1 LQLHRNDP
9 FEPDP
14 VDTGVGKGRERTLL
28 HDPTFRRQR
37 PDLKQ
42 TLIEIQMKYIPTI
55 LAFAAS
61 SAGLHAQS
69 ATEAPANSQPEANQ
83 LPTTIV
89 TGSLW
94 ESELERTTASVT
106 VIDQARL
113 ETNGTQHFEDI
124 VNAIPN
130 LTWTGGSSRPRY
142 IQIRGIG
149 ENSQFEGE
157 TPDSAVRFLI
167 DDLDLTGLGTVGNL
181 FDVQQVEVLRGP
193 QAGAFGANAAG
204 GVIRIVTNEPTPY
217 WTGQVEGTVGE
228 DSLVAGGLAV
238 GGPIIESD
246 PEKLTFR
253 LALHQLNQDGFR
265 DNKFLGKDDTNRR
278 DELTTRLKLRWLAND
293 DWQWDGT
300 LLYADADN
308 GYDEFSLDNTEFD
321 TFSDQPGRDEQK
333 TVAGS
338 IRGIW
343 TGLDNVDFTTI
354 TSYTDTDSLYSYD
367 SDWGAGFG
375 APIPADSGYS
385 GMLSL
390 DRERDVFSEE
400 LRFDSKDKSDA
411 LGFIDRW
418 TVGLYYHQVEEDSH
432 ILYEDFDFA
441 DNAEVTS
448 DYDSRT
454 YAIYGQFAHD
464 FSERTRFIVGL
475 RYERHEVDFKSLTL
489 DNSDLDFNTIPD
501 LLDSGNDGIE
511 DNLWGGKITLEH
523 DLTDEQMLF
532 ASVTRGYKAGGANT
546 GAFRAVDDPSTYD
559 SETLWNYEIGL
570 NSQWFEGKVETKLTL
585 FYLDRSDAQL
595 RDSDGAGGFFRYFTD
610 NQGNADHYGLEA
622 EAYWYVSNNIT
633 VSGGLGLLE
642 SKSDY
647 TDRELSNTP
656 SFTFNARIDYEIGNG
671 FFANLEA
678 VGSGEYYESNSHRE
692 KRNAFAV
699 FNGAIGYRHEG
710 WTLTLWGKNLFDEAY
725 EKRVFF
731 FDNFHPDDGFVLG
744 SNRRFENPADPQQ
757 FGITANYRW

>member
-1 LQLHRNDP
+1 
-9 FEPDP
+9 
-14 VDTGVGKGRERTLL
+14 
-28 HDPTFRRQR
+28 
-37 PDLKQ
+37 
-42 TLIEIQMKYIPTI
+42 MKYIPTI
-55 LAFAAS
+55 LAIAIC

-94 ESELERTTASVT
+94 DSELERTTASVT

-113 ETNGTQHFEDI
+113 ATNGTQHFEDI

-265 DNKFLGKDDTNRR
+265 DNKFLDKDDTNRR
-278 DELTTRLKLRWLAND
+278 DELTARLKLRWIAND

-300 LLYADADN
+300 LLYADANN
-308 GYDEFSLDNTEFD
+308 GYDEWSRNNTDFD
-321 TFSDQPGRDEQK
+321 TYSDEPGRDEQK

-338 IRGIW
+338 IRGTW
-343 TGLDNVDFTTI
+343 TGLDSIDITTI
-354 TSYTDTDSLYSYD
+354 TSISDTDSLNSAD
-367 SDWGAGFG
+367 GDFG
-375 APIPADSGYS
+375 NTTPTRIRLGRQRTRWSQ
-385 GMLSL
+385 
-390 DRERDVFSEE
+390 E
-400 LRFDSKDKSDA
+400 LRIDSTEQEDA
-411 LGFIDRW
+411 LGLIDRW
-418 TVGLYYHQVEEDSH
+418 TTGLYFEELTEHSKFGGSFGNFETDYETEIFSLFAQGTH
-432 ILYEDFDFA
+432 LYSEATRLIVGIRAEHYDLTTDIQDRENVDFD
-441 DNAEVTS
+441 
-448 DYDSRT
+448 
-454 YAIYGQFAHD
+454 
-464 FSERTRFIVGL
+464 
-475 RYERHEVDFKSLTL
+475 
-489 DNSDLDFNTIPD
+489 D
-501 LLDSGNDGIE
+501 LLI
-511 DNLWGGKITLEH
+511 GGKITLEH
-523 DLTDEQMLF
+523 DLSDAHMLF
-532 ASVTRGYKAGGANT
+532 TSIARGYKAGGANIFPDLGENLPIKYNT
-546 GAFRAVDDPSTYD
+546 
-559 SETLWNYEIGL
+559 ETLWNYEAGL
-570 NSQWFEGKVETKLTL
+570 RSAFFDGAVISQFTL
-585 FYLDRSDAQL
+585 FYLDRENAQL
-595 RDSDGAGGFFRYFTD
+595 RDSDGEGVDFMYFTSNGED
-610 NQGNADHYGLEA
+610 ARHYGLEA
-622 EAYWYVSNNIT
+622 EATWLINKNWSIHAA
-633 VSGGLGLLE
+633 LGLLKATRD
-642 SKSDY
+642 SY
-647 TDRELSNTP
+647 TDPSNPALSIAPRTLSNAP
-656 SFTFNARIDYEIGNG
+656 SYNYSARIDYAAANG
-671 FFANLEA
+671 FFANIEVL
-678 VGSGEYYESNSHRE
+678 GRDEYYESNSHKE

-699 FNGAIGYRHEG
+699 ANSSIGYRYEK
-710 WTLTLWGKNLFDEAY
+710 WTFTLWAKNLFDEGY
-725 EKRVFF
+725 EKRLFF
-731 FDNFHPDDGFVLG
+731 FNNGFG
-744 SNRRFENPADPQQ
+744 EKRYENPADPQQ

>member
-1 LQLHRNDP
+1 
-9 FEPDP
+9 
-14 VDTGVGKGRERTLL
+14 
-28 HDPTFRRQR
+28 
-37 PDLKQ
+37 
-42 TLIEIQMKYIPTI
+42 MKYIPTI
-55 LAFAAS
+55 LAFATC

-69 ATEAPANSQPEANQ
+69 ATEALSSTEPEASQ

-113 ETNGTQHFEDI
+113 ATNGTQHFEDI

-265 DNKFLGKDDTNRR
+265 DNKFLDKDDTNRR
-278 DELTTRLKLRWLAND
+278 DELTARLKLRWIAND

-300 LLYADADN
+300 LLYADANN
-308 GYDEFSLDNTEFD
+308 GYDEWSRNNTDFD
-321 TFSDQPGRDEQK
+321 TYSDEPGRDEQK

-338 IRGIW
+338 IRGTW
-343 TGLDNVDFTTI
+343 TGLDSIDITTI
-354 TSYTDTDSLYSYD
+354 TSISDTDSLNSAD
-367 SDWGAGFG
+367 GDFG
-375 APIPADSGYS
+375 NTTPTRIRLGRQRTRWSQ
-385 GMLSL
+385 
-390 DRERDVFSEE
+390 E
-400 LRFDSKDKSDA
+400 LRIDSTEQEDA
-411 LGFIDRW
+411 LGLIDRW
-418 TVGLYYHQVEEDSH
+418 TTGLYFEELTEHSKFGGSFGNFETDYETEIFSLFAQGTH
-432 ILYEDFDFA
+432 LYSEATRLIVGIRAEHYDLTTDIQDRENVDFD
-441 DNAEVTS
+441 
-448 DYDSRT
+448 
-454 YAIYGQFAHD
+454 
-464 FSERTRFIVGL
+464 
-475 RYERHEVDFKSLTL
+475 
-489 DNSDLDFNTIPD
+489 D
-501 LLDSGNDGIE
+501 LLI
-511 DNLWGGKITLEH
+511 GGKITLEH
-523 DLTDEQMLF
+523 DLSDAHMLF
-532 ASVTRGYKAGGANT
+532 TSIARGYKAGGANIFPDLGENLPIKYNT
-546 GAFRAVDDPSTYD
+546 
-559 SETLWNYEIGL
+559 ETLWNYEAGL
-570 NSQWFEGKVETKLTL
+570 RSAFFDGAVISQFTL
-585 FYLDRSDAQL
+585 FYLDRENAQL
-595 RDSDGAGGFFRYFTD
+595 RDSDGEGVDFMYFTSNGED
-610 NQGNADHYGLEA
+610 ARHYGLEA
-622 EAYWYVSNNIT
+622 EATWLINKNWSIHAA
-633 VSGGLGLLE
+633 LGLLKATRD
-642 SKSDY
+642 SY
-647 TDRELSNTP
+647 TDPSNPALSIAPRTLSNAP
-656 SFTFNARIDYEIGNG
+656 SYNYSARIDYAAANG
-671 FFANLEA
+671 FFANIEVL
-678 VGSGEYYESNSHRE
+678 GRDEYYESNSHKE

-699 FNGAIGYRHEG
+699 ANSSIGYRYEK
-710 WTLTLWGKNLFDEAY
+710 WTFTLWAKNLFDEGY
-725 EKRVFF
+725 EKRLFF
-731 FDNFHPDDGFVLG
+731 FNNGFG
-744 SNRRFENPADPQQ
+744 EKRYENPADPQQ

>member
-1 LQLHRNDP
+1 MQLHRNDP

-308 GYDEFSLDNTEFD
+308 GYDEWSLNNTRFD
-321 TFSDQPGRDEQK
+321 TYSDEPGRDEQESL
-333 TVAGS
+333 AGA
-338 IRGIW
+338 IRGTW
-343 TGLDNVDFTTI
+343 TGLADINVTTI
-354 TSYTDTDSLYSYD
+354 TNYSTTDSTYSYD
-367 SDWGAGFG
+367 NDWTNQTDIPDNYAGF
-375 APIPADSGYS
+375 IRNDRDHDSFGQ
-385 GMLSL
+385 
-390 DRERDVFSEE
+390 E
-400 LRFDSKDKSDA
+400 LRFDSVEQNDV
-411 LGFIDRW
+411 LGWIDRW
-418 TVGLYYHQVEEDSH
+418 TAGIYYHHLEEETTTAYVDDYGTADADYEYETDSYS
-432 ILYEDFDFA
+432 IF
-441 DNAEVTS
+441 
-448 DYDSRT
+448 
-454 YAIYGQFAHD
+454 GQIAHD
-464 FSERTRFIVGL
+464 FSTETRLIIGL
-475 RYERHEVDFKSLTL
+475 RFEYHKVNQNTKSVEDTGFYDGSLA
-489 DNSDLDFNTIPD
+489 DEDSDQ
-501 LLDSGNDGIE
+501 SSS
-511 DNLWGGKITLEH
+511 LWGGKITLEH
-523 DLTDEQMLF
+523 DLTADHMIFTSF
-532 ASVTRGYKAGGANT
+532 ARGYKAAGANGGVFREDGDPLT
-546 GAFRAVDDPSTYD
+546 YDDETLYNLEVGLRSEWFDSAVVSQMTAFYLYRDDP
-559 SETLWNYEIGL
+559 
-570 NSQWFEGKVETKLTL
+570 
-585 FYLDRSDAQL
+585 QL
-595 RDSDGAGGFFRYFTD
+595 RDSEGSGGFFRYFTD
-610 NQGNADHYGLEA
+610 NGDEAQHYGIEA
-622 EAYWYVSNNIT
+622 ETTWYISKSWT
-633 VSGGLGLLE
+633 ASAGLGLLE
-642 SKSDY
+642 TQDDENDDLANAPAY
-647 TDRELSNTP
+647 
-656 SFTFNARIDYEIGNG
+656 TFNAQINYQADNG
-671 FFANLEA
+671 FFANLA
-678 VGSGEYYESNSHRE
+678 AQGSDEYYESNNKENRDQRV
-692 KRNAFAV
+692 RNAFV
-699 FNGAIGYRHEG
+699 TFNGSIGYQYEN
-710 WTLTLWGKNLFDEAY
+710 WTFTIWGKNLFDEAY
-725 EKRVFF
+725 EKRVYY
-731 FDNFHPDDGFVLG
+731 FDNFDGQGVT
-744 SNRRFENPADPQQ
+744 RYENPADPQQ

>member
-42 TLIEIQMKYIPTI
+42 TLIEIQMKYLPTI
-55 LAFAAS
+55 LAFATC

-69 ATEAPANSQPEANQ
+69 ATEALSSTEPEANQ

-94 ESELERTTASVT
+94 DSELERTTASVT

-113 ETNGTQHFEDI
+113 ATNGTQHFEDI

-228 DSLVAGGLAV
+228 DSLVAGGIAV

-265 DNKFLGKDDTNRR
+265 DNQFLGKDDTNRR
-278 DELTTRLKLRWLAND
+278 DELTTRFKLRWLAND

-308 GYDEFSLDNTEFD
+308 GYDEWSLNNTRFD
-321 TFSDQPGRDEQK
+321 TYSDEPGRDEQE
-333 TVAGS
+333 TLAGS
-338 IRGIW
+338 IRGTW

-354 TSYTDTDSLYSYD
+354 TSYTDTDSLNSAD
-367 SDWGAGFG
+367 GDWTNTNVIVDDDG
-375 APIPADSGYS
+375 STS
-385 GMLSL
+385 TRL
-390 DRERDVFSEE
+390 DRQRTRWSQE
-400 LRFDSKDKSDA
+400 LRVDSTEQEDA

-418 TVGLYYHQVEEDSH
+418 TAGIYFEELSEH
-432 ILYEDFDFA
+432 SKFGGSFGNFETEYQTQTFSLFA
-441 DNAEVTS
+441 QGT
-448 DYDSRT
+448 
-454 YAIYGQFAHD
+454 HL
-464 FSERTRFIVGL
+464 FSEATRLIVGI
-475 RYERHEVDFKSLTL
+475 RAEHYDLTT
-489 DNSDLDFNTIPD
+489 DIQGRDDVAFDD
-501 LLDSGNDGIE
+501 LLT
-511 DNLWGGKITLEH
+511 GGKITLEH
-523 DLTDEQMLF
+523 DLSEAHMLF
-532 ASVTRGYKAGGANT
+532 TSIARGYKAGGANIFPGLDGNLPIKYNT
-546 GAFRAVDDPSTYD
+546 
-559 SETLWNYEIGL
+559 ENLWNYEAGL
-570 NSQWFEGKVETKLTL
+570 RSAFFDGAVISQFTL
-585 FYLDRSDAQL
+585 FYLDRENAQL
-595 RDSDGAGGFFRYFTD
+595 RDSDGEGVDFMYFTSNGED
-610 NQGNADHYGLEA
+610 ARHYGLEA
-622 EAYWYVSNNIT
+622 EATWLINENWSIHAA
-633 VSGGLGLLE
+633 LGLLKATRD
-642 SKSDY
+642 SY
-647 TDRELSNTP
+647 TDPSNPALSIAPRTLSNAP
-656 SFTFNARIDYEIGNG
+656 SYNYSARIDYAAANG
-671 FFANLEA
+671 FFANIEVL
-678 VGSGEYYESNSHRE
+678 GRDEYYESNSHNE

-699 FNGAIGYRHEG
+699 VNSSIGYRYEN
-710 WTLTLWGKNLFDEAY
+710 WVFTLWAKNLFNEGY
-725 EKRVFF
+725 EKRVFYF
-731 FDNFHPDDGFVLG
+731 ANNTPVK
-744 SNRRFENPADPQQ
+744 RFEDPADPQQ